1 MKIELCVCACER
13 SCIPIK
19 FKMHLCVKIWKLEW
33 GNGASSSKYYAWNGK
48 LVNRG
53 MYSTAE
59 NRPLENHSMKTQS
72 FGNCFFSTSFQIGK
86 KNTWAFEISH
96 GSLTR
101 ELNLTLCLPV
111 FALSQLQQCIAV
123 SRKASEK
130 IFQFYRDSVRRRY
143 SKMLEWGACDAFIL
157 FILLF
162 FFFNPCI

>member
-1 MKIELCVCACER
+1 MCVRVNAPVYQLNLKCTCVSR
-13 SCIPIK
+13 SGSWNEGMGLPGAVANIT
-19 FKMHLCVKIWKLEW
+19 LEME
-33 GNGASSSKYYAWNGK
+33 NLS
-48 LVNRG
+48 NRG
-53 MYSTAE
+53 MYCIGE

-101 ELNLTLCLPV
+101 ELKLTLCLPV
-111 FALSQLQQCIAV
+111 FALAQLQQCIAV

-157 FILLF
+157 CF
-162 FFFNPCI
+162 FLTLVCK

>member
-1 MKIELCVCACER
+1 MCVRVNAPVYQLNLKCTCVSR
-13 SCIPIK
+13 SGSWNEGMGLPVASIT
-19 FKMHLCVKIWKLEW
+19 LEME
-33 GNGASSSKYYAWNGK
+33 NLS
-48 LVNRG
+48 NRG
-53 MYSTAE
+53 MYCIGE

-111 FALSQLQQCIAV
+111 FALAQLQQCIAV

-157 FILLF
+157 CF
-162 FFFNPCI
+162 FLTLVCK